1 MISSKKHQLLFA
13 LILACICAPVLGQ
26 EPNETKTELKFEV
39 SSEEHK
45 GVIGAG
51 GKVVHPPGKP
61 THVAVLSITN
71 KRRFP
76 HPFDPNWIK
85 SILDTSAAQLMSQQ
99 QREFPLLG
107 HWITCTQQLGGSIS
121 LREPVVFY
129 LYAVS
134 QDDAKKTAEALI
146 EALTSRANARMKE
159 LTNRQQEL
167 QEKIPKVKKK
177 FEEKLTGLQTTWDK
191 LREKFNGGPH
201 SLKDYNEP
209 VLRLEAVNEA
219 KETIKEMYKK
229 LDALKVEIE
238 GIKAKLLA
246 IEEYKAKKNV
256 GTNILAK
263 LEQILCEQTIELAG
277 ASARKK
283 TTLEILMREE
293 EFYNLNKKCEKA
305 AHEANKFKGE
315 LSSYEHRLRDTKE
328 KLSNPT
334 PDMLPP
340 NVYQNKVTIYP
351 VRAGE

>member
-1 MISSKKHQLLFA
+1 MIESRKPQLLIV
-13 LILACICAPVLGQ
+13 LILGCICAPVLGA
-26 EPNETKTELKFEV
+26 EPNEAKAELKFES
-39 SSEEHK
+39 SSET
-45 GVIGAG
+45 VQWIDRR
-51 GKVVHPPGKP
+51 GKVAEGPMRP
-61 THVAVLSITN
+61 THAAEFFINFTDIAISNPREVSMVLQ
-71 KRRFP
+71 
-76 HPFDPNWIK
+76 
-85 SILDTSAAQLMSQQ
+85 TSAGQAISPK
-99 QREFPLLG
+99 QREFLATPTVSTVLAAILSFDKRLKG
-107 HWITCTQQLGGSIS
+107 HYHY
-121 LREPVVFY
+121 R
-129 LYAVS
+129 LYTVS
-134 QDDAKKTAEALI
+134 QDDAKKMCKALI
-146 EALTSRANARMKE
+146 EALTNEADTRLKDLLDE
-159 LTNRQQEL
+159 QQEL
-167 QEKIPKVKKK
+167 EEKIPKVKKK

-191 LREKFNGGPH
+191 LREKFKGGPH

-209 VLRLEAVNEA
+209 VLGLEAVNEA

-283 TTLEILMREE
+283 AVLEILMREE

-305 AHEANKFKGE
+305 AHEANKFKRE

-340 NVYQNKVTIYP
+340 KVFQNKVTIYP
-351 VRAGE
+351 VRTGE